1 MVCFLVLK
9 MDQTQ
14 KLSSITVVF
23 AAIFDNKNIWLI
35 LQSYKFLRA
44 PLCVIGVYRRF
55 LYTVDFL
62 NVFMD
67 PQKKIM
73 REVNMDHLFSP
84 FHHHCH
90 ILKCS
95 AQL

>member
-23 AAIFDNKNIWLI
+23 AAIFDNKNIWQI
-35 LQSYKFLRA
+35 LQSYKFLKA
-44 PLCVIGVYRRF
+44 PLCVIGVHRRF
-55 LYTVDFL
+55 LNTVDFL
-62 NVFMD
+62 NVFME
-67 PQKKIM
+67 PQKKLMKEI
-73 REVNMDHLFSP
+73 NMDHLFSP
-84 FHHHCH
+84 SHHQCH

-95 AQL
+95 AQF